1 MDDQD
6 VDRAG
11 AVVGF
16 FDDETGLDDFF
27 TPAPRASVGRTEGKQ
42 IAQHKEKPTHY
53 KVVSVSLYLDDI
65 ERLNTLVEAMKAR
78 GFTRMNRSLMIR
90 EALRQIDLDQIPPQ
104 R

>member
-6 VDRAG
+6 LDRAG

-16 FDDETGLDDFF
+16 FDDETGLDEFF
-27 TPAPRASVGRTEGKQ
+27 TPAPAAATSKSGSAGRAAKKGK
-42 IAQHKEKPTHY
+42 PSHY

-65 ERLNTLVEAMKAR
+65 ERLGSLVEAMKAR
-78 GFTRMNRSLMIR
+78 GFTRMNKSLMIR